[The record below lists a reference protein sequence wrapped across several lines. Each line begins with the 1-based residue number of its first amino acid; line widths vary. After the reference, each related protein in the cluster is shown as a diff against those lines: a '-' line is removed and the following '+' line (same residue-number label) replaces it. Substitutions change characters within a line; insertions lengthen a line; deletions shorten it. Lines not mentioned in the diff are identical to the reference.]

1 MQYRPLGRSGLM
13 VSALTMGTMTYGGG
27 GPFAKVGNGGVAD
40 AKRQFDMCVEAGV
53 NLFDTADIYSTGV
66 SEEIVGEALRDRRN
80 DVLIATKARFRM
92 GPNPNDAGLS
102 REHLIKACEASLKRL
117 GTHYI
122 DLYQL
127 HEWDGITPVDEF
139 MEALDRLV
147 AHGKVRYVGCSN
159 FSGWHIMKSLMAAER
174 HGGVRFVSQQIH
186 YTLQA
191 REAEQELVPIALDQ
205 GVSIMVWSPLA
216 GGLLSGKY
224 RRDSKPADGRL
235 AAGWTEPPVYDE
247 GKLYDIVDALVQV
260 AEEHGRSAAE
270 VALAWLLTRPGV
282 ATLVIGARTDEQLA
296 SNLASVDLK
305 LTEEQV
311 ATLERASR
319 PPLAYPYWHQRN
331 SASDRLGAADLALIG
346 PYLVRT

>member
-13 VSALTMGTMTYGGG
+13 VSVLTMGTMTYGGG
-27 GPFAKVGNGGVAD
+27 GPFAKVGNGGIAD
-40 AKRQFDMCVEAGV
+40 AKRHFDMCIEAGV

-66 SEEIVGEALRDRRN
+66 SEEIVGEALRDKRN

-102 REHLIKACEASLKRL
+102 REHLMKACEASLKRL
-117 GTHYI
+117 GTHYV

-127 HEWDGITPVDEF
+127 HEWDGVTPVDEF
-139 MEALDRLV
+139 MEALESLV

-174 HGGVRFVSQQIH
+174 HGGARFVSQQIH

-205 GVSIMVWSPLA
+205 GLGIMVWSPLA

-224 RRDSKPADGRL
+224 RRDKKPADGRL
-235 AAGWTEPPVYDE
+235 SEGWTEPPIYDE
-247 GKLYDIVDALVQV
+247 GRLYDIIDALVQV
-260 AEEHGRSAAE
+260 GEAHGRSAAE

-282 ATLVIGARTDEQLA
+282 ATLVIGARTDEQLK
-296 SNLASVDLK
+296 SNLASADLK
-305 LTEEQV
+305 LTEAEV
-311 ATLERASR
+311 ATLEKVSR

-346 PYLVRT
+346 PYLA

>member
-27 GPFAKVGNGGVAD
+27 GPFAKVGNGGLAD
-40 AKRQFDMCVEAGV
+40 AKRHFDMCVEAGV

-66 SEEIVGEALRDRRN
+66 SEEIVGEALRDKRQ

-102 REHLIKACEASLKRL
+102 REHLMKACEASLKRL

-174 HGGVRFVSQQIH
+174 HGSVRFVSQQIH

-205 GVSIMVWSPLA
+205 GIGIMVWSPLA

-224 RRDSKPADGRL
+224 RRDRKPADGRL
-235 AAGWTEPPVYDE
+235 SAGWTEPPIYDE

-260 AEEHGRSAAE
+260 AEAHGRSAAE
-270 VALAWLLTRPGV
+270 VALAWTLTRPGV
-282 ATLVIGARTDEQLA
+282 STLVIGARTDEQLK
-296 SNLASVDLK
+296 SNLSCVDLT
-305 LTEEQV
+305 LTSEDV
-311 ATLERASR
+311 AALEKASR

-331 SASDRLGAADLALIG
+331 TANDRLGAADLALIG
-346 PYLVRT
+346 PYLG

>member
-1 MQYRPLGRSGLM
+1 M
-13 VSALTMGTMTYGGG
+13 
-27 GPFAKVGNGGVAD
+27 
-40 AKRQFDMCVEAGV
+40 
-53 NLFDTADIYSTGV
+53 
-66 SEEIVGEALRDRRN
+66 
-80 DVLIATKARFRM
+80 
-92 GPNPNDAGLS
+92 
-102 REHLIKACEASLKRL
+102 
-117 GTHYI
+117 
-122 DLYQL
+122 
-127 HEWDGITPVDEF
+127 
-139 MEALDRLV
+139 
-147 AHGKVRYVGCSN
+147 
-159 FSGWHIMKSLMAAER
+159 
-174 HGGVRFVSQQIH
+174 
-186 YTLQA
+186 
-191 REAEQELVPIALDQ
+191 PIALDQ